1 MKEEVKVIELIDT
14 YVNNYFVD
22 GNAVNQAKN
31 YKNLILFMKN
41 NNIPFD
47 MDFEDY
53 NQLLKNQKI
62 INMLK
67 EILNLKDK
75 KTYFENPFFDSLAI
89 LYSNDNGIK
98 IDDLDNEKEEDIK
111 VENAKDVHFYNS
123 SLSAYLNSLTDKPYT
138 KEEEKDVFMRY
149 FNGEKSLKNDII
161 KHNLRLVVSIAKR
174 FVGRG
179 VLLEDIIE
187 EGNIGLM
194 IAVDKFDPRIGNK
207 FSTYASFWIKQSI
220 TRNIINYA
228 RIIRIPPELFYIS
241 LDIDKFQK
249 KFYQENKGQ
258 DPSIQEISE
267 AIGVPYEKV
276 KFVMDLTKPVSL
288 NSPVNTDD
296 GQGSELGDFV
306 KDENAINADDIV
318 FNEQLRNII
327 FNTNILNKQQKTV
340 IAYRFGF
347 IDGKIYTLEE
357 IGNKLNL
364 TRERIRQVEI
374 KALRILR
381 NNWEIK
387 KFNMNNKEER
397 IIKFIL

>member
-1 MKEEVKVIELIDT
+1 MKEEVKVIDLIDT

-111 VENAKDVHFYNS
+111 VDNAKDVHFYNS

-179 VLLEDIIE
+179 ILLEDIIE

-194 IAVDKFDPRIGNK
+194 TAVDRFDPRIGNK

-249 KFYQENKGQ
+249 RFYQENKGQ
-258 DPSIQEISE
+258 EPSIQEISE
-267 AIGVPYEKV
+267 AISVPYEKV

-306 KDENAINADDIV
+306 RDEKAVNADDIV
-318 FNEQLRNII
+318 FNEQFRKIV
-327 FNTNILNKQQKTV
+327 FNSDILNKQQKTV
-340 IAYRFGF
+340 VAYRFGF

-357 IGNKLNL
+357 IGQKLHL
-364 TRERIRQVEI
+364 TRERIRQVEL
-374 KALRILR
+374 KALRRLK
-381 NNWEIK
+381 NSAKIK
-387 KFNMNNKEER
+387 GFNPTYKEEEKR
-397 IIKFIL
+397 RFF